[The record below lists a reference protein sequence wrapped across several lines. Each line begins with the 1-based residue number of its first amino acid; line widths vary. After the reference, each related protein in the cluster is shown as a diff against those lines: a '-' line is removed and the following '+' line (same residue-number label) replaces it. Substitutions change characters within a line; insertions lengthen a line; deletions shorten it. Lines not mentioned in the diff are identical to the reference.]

1 MMIKKYKSVTFEA
14 IQVAHDL
21 SNVGEVSNFVGYDV
35 KEGRDGYA
43 TWIDLYGERT
53 ARANDFIARTDDG
66 DIEIYDHD
74 TFLGFF
80 EEV

>member
-1 MMIKKYKSVTFEA
+1 MIKKYKSVPFEA

-21 SNVGEVSNFVGYDV
+21 SNIEEVSNFVGFDV
-35 KEGRDGYA
+35 KEGRVGYA

-53 ARANDFIARTDDG
+53 ACANDFIARTDDG
-66 DIEIYDHD
+66 YVKIYDHD
-74 TFLGFF
+74 KFLGFF